1 MHMNQGM
8 SGRQEV
14 EGSLGA
20 SGVAQIGS
28 AGMSQGMMT
37 MAQFNQMADIHQ
49 HFVAAGNLVMPG
61 GNYINMRQMRSFETL
76 PREAWEEID
85 QTVIRTAKENLV
97 GIADLNANPTT
108 NKFYDG
114 MSSSVYTHK
123 RTSEIGVASVGVNP
137 DKSSDSAILEMNDLS
152 VPMLV
157 TWKDFTLNTNQ
168 VAMANRIGLPLG
180 FTLVEEAT
188 RSVARKL
195 EENLFIG
202 EFPAN
207 GATMYSYTTYPDRQ
221 LHPITT
227 SWTTATP
234 EEIITDVN
242 TMMSLSMQ
250 ENHFGP
256 WMLYIP
262 WQYQIR
268 LNEDYLVTTN
278 NYPGVG
284 SIRERLMQLP
294 GLIDI
299 RVGTYVPD
307 ETAILVEM
315 TSDTVI
321 LINGMPI
328 RALAWEPPGTP
339 NWEHRFKVMT
349 ITVPLMISDY
359 KGQCGI
365 IHGSV

>member
-1 MHMNQGM
+1 MYINQNM
-8 SGRQEV
+8 STAQRTEV

-20 SGVAQIGS
+20 TGQGMIT
-28 AGMSQGMMT
+28 MSQQE
-37 MAQFNQMADIHQ
+37 ALALFYAEHRANDRLI
-49 HFVAAGNLVMPG
+49 VPG
-61 GNYINMRQMRSFETL
+61 GVLNMRQLRSFETL

-85 QTVIRTAKENLV
+85 DTVIRTAKENLV
-97 GIADLNANPTT
+97 GIADLNANPQT

-114 MSSSVYTHK
+114 MSSSIYTHK

-137 DKSSDSAILEMNDLS
+137 DKSSDSAILEMSDLS

-195 EENLFIG
+195 EENLFTG
-202 EFPAN
+202 QFAAN
-207 GATMYSYTTYPDRQ
+207 SATMYGYTTFPDRQ
-221 LHPITT
+221 THTIST
-227 SWTTATP
+227 SWATATP
-234 EEIITDVN
+234 EEIVEDVN
-242 TMMSLSMQ
+242 AMMSLSMQ
-250 ENHFGP
+250 QNHFGP

-262 WQYQIR
+262 WQYQVR
-268 LNEDYLVTTN
+268 LNQDYLVTTN

-284 SIRERLMQLP
+284 SIRERMMQLP

-299 RVGTYVPD
+299 RVSYYCPND
-307 ETAILVEM
+307 TAILVEM
-315 TSDTVI
+315 TSDTVV

-328 RALAWEPPGTP
+328 RALAWEPPGIP
-339 NWEHRFKVMT
+339 NWEHKFKVMT
-349 ITVPLMISDY
+349 ITVPLLISDY

-365 IHGSV
+365 VHGSV

>member
-1 MHMNQGM
+1 MEQVQGHITGGGQQLVSREEALHMLN
-8 SGRQEV
+8 SP
-14 EGSLGA
+14 A
-20 SGVAQIGS
+20 S
-28 AGMSQGMMT
+28 M
-37 MAQFNQMADIHQ
+37 
-49 HFVAAGNLVMPG
+49 
-61 GNYINMRQMRSFETL
+61 INMQMRKYRACEGPETL
-76 PREAWEEID
+76 PREAWEQID
-85 QTVIRTAKENLV
+85 DMVIRTAKENLV
-97 GIADLNANPTT
+97 GIADLNANPAT

-114 MSSSVYTHK
+114 MSSSIYTHK
-123 RTSEIGVASVGVNP
+123 RISEIGSATVGRSP
-137 DKSSDSAILEMNDLS
+137 DKSSDSARLEMDDLS

-202 EFPAN
+202 NFPAN
-207 GATMYSYTTYPDRQ
+207 GATMWGYTTFPDKQNYPIAKDWAAA
-221 LHPITT
+221 TT
-227 SWTTATP
+227 TP
-234 EEIITDVN
+234 EEIMNDVN
-242 TMMSLSMQ
+242 EMMSKSMQ
-250 ENHFGP
+250 QNHFGP
-256 WMLYIP
+256 WILYIP
-262 WQYQIR
+262 WEYQVR
-268 LNEDYLVTTN
+268 LNQDYLTTVN

-284 SIRERLMQLP
+284 SIRERLFQLP

-307 ETAILVEM
+307 KSVVLVEM

-339 NWEHRFKVMT
+339 NWDHKFKVMT
-349 ITVPLMISDY
+349 ITVPLLISDY

-365 IHGSV
+365 VHGYYTP